1 MEKSKTRTMIA
12 NEYGISRKT
21 LQRWLKK
28 AGIDISNGLVTP
40 AEQKRIYKKFGKPKL
55 NSKKTGENRGWNWR

>member
-1 MEKSKTRTMIA
+1 MEESKTRIMIA

-28 AGIDISNGLVTP
+28 ENISLSNGLVTP
-40 AEQKRIYKKFGKPKL
+40 AEQKRIYKKFGKPKV
-55 NSKKTGENRGWNWR
+55 NSKKTGDKNGWRWR

>member
-12 NEYGISRKT
+12 HEYGISRKT

-28 AGIDISNGLVTP
+28 AQIDLTNGLVTP
-40 AEQKRIYKKFGKPKL
+40 AEQKRIYKKFGKPKPH
-55 NSKKTGENRGWNWR
+55 SKNTGARNGFGWR